1 VLGGG
6 ANRPRSRD
14 RSLLN
19 TITVVKAK
27 GGKAGRRGSLGS
39 R

>member
-1 VLGGG
+1 VPEGG
-6 ANRPRSRD
+6 AGGPRSRD

-19 TITVVKAK
+19 TVIVVKAK
-27 GGKAGRRGSLGS
+27 SGRVRRRGSPES

>member
-6 ANRPRSRD
+6 AGGPHSRD

-19 TITVVKAK
+19 TVTVVKAK
-27 GGKAGRRGSLGS
+27 GGKARRHGPLGS